1 LTIIRGEKLTAL
13 KIAFWFALMAEE
25 LPEAR
30 AKGVIIEKIFF
41 TVMDITWR
49 TAGRWQGEGE
59 SL

>member
-1 LTIIRGEKLTAL
+1 
-13 KIAFWFALMAEE
+13 MAEE